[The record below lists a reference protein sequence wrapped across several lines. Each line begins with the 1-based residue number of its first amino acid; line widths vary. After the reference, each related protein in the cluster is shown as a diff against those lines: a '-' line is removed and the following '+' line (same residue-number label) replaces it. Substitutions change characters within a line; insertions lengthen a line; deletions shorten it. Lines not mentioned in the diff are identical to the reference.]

1 MNRLTKYEPSK
12 DSMFPYKIKSNE
24 ILELDVIHKLGRIE
38 DLEEELGCPLDVV
51 FKALTE
57 GVHIQ
62 AEFLDLT
69 IKDFVLRPRLYFS
82 NDFKCYCLETG
93 YGANMIKLK
102 DYQKTWWLQGDK

>member
-1 MNRLTKYEPSK
+1 MNRLTRKEGAIYYIA
-12 DSMFPYKIKSNE
+12 DSAFPYAKIFDINQ
-24 ILELDVIHKLGRIE
+24 KLGKLE
-38 DLEEELGCPLDVV
+38 DLEEELGCPFDVV

-69 IKDFVLRPRLYFS
+69 IKDFILRPRLYFS

-102 DYQKTWWLQGDK
+102 DYQKTWRLKGDK